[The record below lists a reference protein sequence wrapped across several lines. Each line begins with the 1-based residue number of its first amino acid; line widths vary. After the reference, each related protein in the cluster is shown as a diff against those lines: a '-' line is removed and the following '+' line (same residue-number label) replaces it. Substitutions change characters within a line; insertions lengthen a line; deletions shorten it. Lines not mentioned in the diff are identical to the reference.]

1 MTVSLLYASW
11 RKKEIYSRMSAKI
24 SYHFIEATK
33 DHAQQIVDTTNDA
46 FIVDAFFK
54 KPEYH
59 LRFNYE
65 ELIEMLKVE
74 NALFIIAVRDDDGS
88 VIASIHLEIDIKEEE
103 DSITVSELEFEV
115 FSF

>member
-1 MTVSLLYASW
+1 MNA
-11 RKKEIYSRMSAKI
+11 MI

-33 DHAQQIVDTTNDA
+33 DHAQQIVDITNDA

-59 LRFNYE
+59 LRFNSE
-65 ELIEMLKVE
+65 EVLEMVK
-74 NALFIIAVRDDDGS
+74 ARRFIVAVRDDDGS

-103 DSITVSELEFEV
+103 DSITVSEFEFEV
-115 FSF
+115 FSFRIH